1 MRAIVF
7 DEPGAADALRLVD
20 VTEPV
25 LEEADQV
32 RVRLLAAGVNPVD
45 TKVRARGMIVSG
57 APRNTP
63 GCDGVGVVEECGPAV
78 TRVRPGQR
86 VAFCFGGVGADPGTC
101 AEQVVVPEAALAPV
115 PAAVSD
121 EQAAALP
128 LTWLTAWEAL
138 FERAHLQRGQSVL
151 VYAAAGGVGQMAV
164 QIARSAGAQVLA
176 VVRRDEAA
184 AIVSALGAEVV
195 VQGQPDAEAVLHD
208 FTDGRGFDIVLDTV
222 GGGVFREGLGRVAY
236 GGDLVTMLAPPED
249 VDWNAARLRNPS
261 ISLELMLTPMLE
273 RDRRRLKHQAGLVA
287 EGLARLAGGRLQV
300 NVEDVLPLAEAAEA
314 HRRIEAGGRR
324 GKLVLRIADPG

>member
-7 DEPGAADALRLVD
+7 DEPGDAGHLHMEEVP
-20 VTEPV
+20 EPAID
-25 LEEADQV
+25 EPDQV

-45 TKVRARGMIVSG
+45 TKVRARGMLVPG

-63 GCDGVGVVEECGPAV
+63 GCDGIGVIEECGSGVHHA
-78 TRVRPGQR
+78 RPGQR
-86 VAFCFGGVGADPGTC
+86 VAFCFGGVGVDPGTY
-101 AEQVVVPEAALAPV
+101 AEQVVVPEAAVVPV

-121 EQAAALP
+121 AQAAALP

-138 FERAHLQRGQSVL
+138 FERADLQRGQSVL

-164 QIARSAGAQVLA
+164 QIARAAGARVLGLVRSDA
-176 VVRRDEAA
+176 GVDVVT
-184 AIVSALGAEVV
+184 ALGVDSVDLRRPEAGDAITDYAE
-195 VQGQPDAEAVLHD
+195 
-208 FTDGRGFDIVLDTV
+208 GRGFDVVLDTV
-222 GGGVFREGLGRVAY
+222 GEQVFREGLTRVAH
-236 GGDLVTMLAPPED
+236 GGDLVTLLAPPDD

-273 RDRRRLKHQAGLVA
+273 GDRRRLKHQGALVA
-287 EGLARLAGGRLQV
+287 EGLARLASGRLQV
-300 NVEDVLPLAEAAEA
+300 NVEDILPLAEAAEA

-324 GKLVLRIADPG
+324 GKLVLRIPD